1 MTLSSV
7 CSLMYMQG
15 NVYVY
20 IDAQSNTM
28 KISIQGM
35 NILKS
40 LHILYIIEYGIT
52 QEEYITDFIII
63 TGPTV

>member
-1 MTLSSV
+1 
-7 CSLMYMQG
+7 
-15 NVYVY
+15 
-20 IDAQSNTM
+20 
-28 KISIQGM
+28 M

-40 LHILYIIEYGIT
+40 LHILYIIEYGIA